1 MDTTAARFGVFLLA
15 LLIRGARCVRRVP
28 LGVKRGEVL
37 LETAILLILGL
48 RERRLGLEALRLIA
62 LLLKYRLNK
71 VGRKIQ
77 LLRKI
82 LLRFAI
88 RIHRGG
94 LYVWH
99 TVCLAWEL
107 REGLDAVWGNILI
120 SLVLHLVPR

>member
-1 MDTTAARFGVFLLA
+1 M
-15 LLIRGARCVRRVP
+15 
-28 LGVKRGEVL
+28 L
-37 LETAILLILGL
+37 LEAAVLLILGL

-71 VGRKIQ
+71 VRREIQ

-94 LYVWH
+94 LDVWH
-99 TVCLAWEL
+99 TVSLAGEL
-107 REGLDAVWGNILI
+107 REGLDAVRGNILI
-120 SLVLHLVPR
+120 SLMLHLVPR

>member
-1 MDTTAARFGVFLLA
+1 
-15 LLIRGARCVRRVP
+15 
-28 LGVKRGEVL
+28 VL
-37 LETAILLILGL
+37 LETTVLLILGL

-71 VGRKIQ
+71 VRREIQ
-77 LLRKI
+77 LLREI

-107 REGLDAVWGNILI
+107 REGLDTVRGNILI
-120 SLVLHLVPR
+120 PLVLHLVPR